1 MGFVKGFALGVSSV
15 VLGVIGVATV
25 CAIRDSRKE
34 EKAGLML
41 EKEFLKKQE
50 QREKE
55 EAEILQ
61 AAKDSY
67 DREIGAVFEKIKKKF
82 SA

>member
-1 MGFVKGFALGVSSV
+1 MGFVKGFAFGVSSV
-15 VLGVIGVATV
+15 VLGVIGVAAF
-25 CAIRDSRKE
+25 CAIRDLRKE
-34 EKAGLML
+34 EKD
-41 EKEFLKKQE
+41 
-50 QREKE
+50 

-82 SA
+82 SAKRVGLKSSPEGSNV

>member
-1 MGFVKGFALGVSSV
+1 MTSKQIV
-15 VLGVIGVATV
+15 
-25 CAIRDSRKE
+25 
-34 EKAGLML
+34 
-41 EKEFLKKQE
+41 KKQE

-55 EAEILQ
+55 ESEILQ

-67 DREIGAVFEKIKKKF
+67 DCEIGAVFEKIKKKF

>member
-1 MGFVKGFALGVSSV
+1 MGFVKGFAFGVSSV

-25 CAIRDSRKE
+25 CAIRDLRKE
-34 EKAGLML
+34 EKD
-41 EKEFLKKQE
+41 
-50 QREKE
+50 

>member
-1 MGFVKGFALGVSSV
+1 MGFVKGFAFGVSSV

-25 CAIRDSRKE
+25 CAIRDLRKE
-34 EKAGLML
+34 EK
-41 EKEFLKKQE
+41 
-50 QREKE
+50 E
-55 EAEILQ
+55 ESEILQ

-67 DREIGAVFEKIKKKF
+67 DCEIGAVFEKIKKKF

>member
-1 MGFVKGFALGVSSV
+1 MGFVKGFAFGVSSV
-15 VLGVIGVATV
+15 VLGVIR

-55 EAEILQ
+55 ETEILQ

>member
-1 MGFVKGFALGVSSV
+1 MKITRSIMRSNSEISSS
-15 VLGVIGVATV
+15 LQMTSKQI
-25 CAIRDSRKE
+25 I
-34 EKAGLML
+34 
-41 EKEFLKKQE
+41 KKQE

-55 EAEILQ
+55 ESEILQ

-67 DREIGAVFEKIKKKF
+67 DCEIGAVFEKIKKKF

>member
-1 MGFVKGFALGVSSV
+1 MGFVKGFAFGVSSV

-25 CAIRDSRKE
+25 CAIRDLRKE
-34 EKAGLML
+34 EKDELTK

-55 EAEILQ
+55 ETEILQ

>member
-1 MGFVKGFALGVSSV
+1 MGFVKGFAFGVSSV

-25 CAIRDSRKE
+25 CAIRDLRKE
-34 EKAGLML
+34 EKD
-41 EKEFLKKQE
+41 
-50 QREKE
+50 

-61 AAKDSY
+61 SAKDSY

>member
-1 MGFVKGFALGVSSV
+1 MRSNSEISSS
-15 VLGVIGVATV
+15 LQMTSKQI
-25 CAIRDSRKE
+25 I
-34 EKAGLML
+34 
-41 EKEFLKKQE
+41 KKQE
-50 QREKE
+50 QLEKE

>member
-1 MGFVKGFALGVSSV
+1 MGFVKGFAFGVSSV

-25 CAIRDSRKE
+25 CAIRDLRKE
-34 EKAGLML
+34 EKD
-41 EKEFLKKQE
+41 
-50 QREKE
+50 

-67 DREIGAVFEKIKKKF
+67 DCEIGAVFEKLRK
-82 SA
+82 SSLRNE